1 MMKMY
6 DFLEGKA
13 HFLEML
19 KKIDSAVQAVIAVAQ
34 SNGLFLISLT
44 RKKGRKFMTVSED
57 DILDLP
63 ADHVIRSEVEEQ
75 IKETL
80 ESMKE

>member
-1 MMKMY
+1 MKMD
-6 DFLEGKA
+6 DFEEGKA
-13 HFLEML
+13 QFLEIL
-19 KKIDSAVQAVIAVAQ
+19 KKIDSAVQAVIPVAPT
-34 SNGLFLISLT
+34 NGHFLISLT

-57 DILDLP
+57 DLLDLP